1 MLDDQSSR
9 VSVSEVSAS
18 TETNNPFM
26 STKAQSFMPTSF
38 IPSPNKTVSPMVI
51 QANQFSPDFSPSPLK
66 PQGFGLGA
74 QPSGL
79 GIPRMPFKSLSV
91 IEVPKEELAGSARS
105 NGSTE
110 DKADGGYI
118 TSSNPFKPSNN
129 VPLGKQK
136 SM

>member
-1 MLDDQSSR
+1 
-9 VSVSEVSAS
+9 
-18 TETNNPFM
+18 
-26 STKAQSFMPTSF
+26 
-38 IPSPNKTVSPMVI
+38 
-51 QANQFSPDFSPSPLK
+51 
-66 PQGFGLGA
+66 
-74 QPSGL
+74 
-79 GIPRMPFKSLSV
+79 MPFKSLSV

-136 SM
+136 SMQVGNFSARSNNSNLNESNNNHGFKIPDSSFAFQPHNTNMPFGAGAPFA